1 MLTVKKRVQ
10 SVLFVGALQLSPALY
25 AATAVPQHAVVQQAG
40 GYSVQVGHLR
50 VTSLTDGS
58 VPQDLYKLLQ
68 HTTPQDIDKR
78 LAQNFQAN
86 PVEASI
92 NAFLIELPGHKV
104 LVDTG
109 SGQLFGPGNGG
120 RLMESL
126 ATKGIHP
133 ADITDVLLTH
143 AHSDHS
149 GGLVKDGQRVF
160 ANATVHIGKPDI
172 DFFFNDASQQQSGY
186 DQSYF
191 DIARKTLKPYLDAGK
206 VRTFSGTEEVLPGIT
221 GMVHPGHTPGS
232 AFYTLVNN
240 GEKITFVGDI
250 VHVAAVQFP
259 EPNVTIAYDEDPD
272 HASRVRNSAFADFAS
287 DKTLIAA
294 PHLPFPGM
302 GYVAHNDHGGY
313 RWVPVTYTNRAGD

>member
-1 MLTVKKRVQ
+1 MLTVKTLAQ
-10 SVLFVGALQLSPALY
+10 SILFVGAFQMLPALY
-25 AATAVPQHAVVQQAG
+25 ATAAVPQHVMQQQAG
-40 GYSVQVGHLR
+40 GYSVQVGTIR
-50 VTSLTDGS
+50 ITSLTDGS

-68 HTTPQDIDKR
+68 RTTTQNIDR
-78 LAQNFQAN
+78 LLAKNFQAN

-120 RLMESL
+120 RLIESL
-126 ATKGIHP
+126 ATRGIHP
-133 ADITDVLLTH
+133 ADITDILLTH

-149 GGLVKDGQRVF
+149 GGMVKDGQRVF

-172 DFFFNDASQQQSGY
+172 DFFFNDASLQKSGY

-191 DIARKTLKPYLDAGK
+191 AIARKTVKPYLDAGK
-206 VRTFSGTEEVLPGIT
+206 VRTFSGSEEVLPGIT
-221 GMVHPGHTPGS
+221 GTVHPGHTPGS

-250 VHVAAVQFP
+250 IHVAAVQFP
-259 EPNVTIAYDEDPD
+259 QPNVTIAYDKDAD
-272 HASRVRNSAFADFAS
+272 RAAQVRNSAFADFVKN
-287 DKTLIAA
+287 KTLIAA
-294 PHLPFPGM
+294 PHLPFPGI
-302 GYVAHNDHGGY
+302 GYVAKNDHGGY
-313 RWVPVTYTNRAGD
+313 AWVPVTYTNRAGN